1 MHPKIIPP
9 PYERNIQTKHAQV
22 NTMGLAFAPD
32 RASWIFD
39 SGASHHVT
47 TDLNN
52 LSFHAWYNRTEELV
66 ISNGS
71 GLQINH
77 TGCLL
82 LYTTHKSIILKNELC
97 VPTLAKNIISISRLC
112 LDNNLLMKFYS
123 SVFVLKD

>member
-32 RASWIFD
+32 QASWIFD

-52 LSFHAWYNRTEELV
+52 LSFHAPYDGTEELV
-66 ISNGS
+66 IGDGS
-71 GLQINH
+71 GLQITH
-77 TGCLL
+77 IGCLL
-82 LYTTHKSIILKNELC
+82 LHTTHTSIILKNVLC
-97 VPTLAKNIISISRLC
+97 VPSLSKNIISISRLC

-123 SVFVLKD
+123 SVFVL